1 MGETGDLHIG
11 DIKKNKESINKT
23 GGINT
28 DSAIFQTGGS
38 MTAQNPYMSRVE
50 SLANNGPLMQTRI
63 HTTNSRDVAFKKKP
77 APHETGDQPAE
88 EQKVRSSDKQEVIKA
103 QPDLKVFSGDV
114 MKKGMFT
121 PKAKE
126 AARRFF
132 IQVKGWAGSFED
144 GGSGFYGSMGI
155 GNVFDCLYV
164 DGMSF
169 REFVKEQYFYK
180 KTGDSAEEQEMLRN
194 YLALIA
200 TRGQNVITLARPSMN
215 SNGAEVVFKN
225 LFLDFTNVDGK
236 EAAASRKA
244 RERGKQVKTS
254 MKRRLEGEL
263 TEMTGIAYRKAR
275 GIKMEG
281 FTRIED
287 AKEGLKNAGGDSS
300 EEYKDFSKS
309 FDRYNNGMQK
319 LGLKP
324 GRDDI
329 NLAVSNE
336 LKDRCNEALE
346 AADRFLKSK
355 AGDEKTRSAVL
366 NAKEAL
372 LKDMKI
378 LEKNISEKL
387 DDEAKRIKLTELF
400 SEDDIKD
407 PDKKSD
413 NENDDENDGS
423 DTGEDT

>member
-1 MGETGDLHIG
+1 MSETGELHIG
-11 DIKKNKESINKT
+11 DIKKNKEAINKT

-38 MTAQNPYMSRVE
+38 GTMQNPYMSRVE

-63 HTTNSRDVAFKKKP
+63 HTTNSRDVAFKTKP
-77 APHETGDQPAE
+77 KPVETGEQPAE
-88 EQKVRSSDKQEVIKA
+88 DQKVRSTDKQEVIKA

-114 MKKGMFT
+114 MKRGMFT

-132 IQVKGWAGSFED
+132 IQVKDWAGSFED

-180 KTGDSAEEQEMLRN
+180 KTGNSAEEHEMLRN

-254 MKRRLEGEL
+254 MKRRLENEL
-263 TEMTGIAYRKAR
+263 TEMTGIAYRRAK
-275 GIKMEG
+275 GINIDG
-281 FTRIED
+281 FTRIES
-287 AKEGLKNAGGDSS
+287 AKEGLKDSS
-300 EEYKDFSKS
+300 GDKSDEYKDFNKS

-329 NLAVSNE
+329 NLAVSQE
-336 LKDRCNEALE
+336 LKERCSEALE
-346 AADRFLKSK
+346 AADRFLMSK
-355 AGDEKTRSAVL
+355 NGDEKTKTAVL

-372 LKDMKI
+372 EKDLKI

-400 SEDDIKD
+400 AEDDIQDPEKD
-407 PDKKSD
+407 SDKGNS
-413 NENDDENDGS
+413 DENEGS